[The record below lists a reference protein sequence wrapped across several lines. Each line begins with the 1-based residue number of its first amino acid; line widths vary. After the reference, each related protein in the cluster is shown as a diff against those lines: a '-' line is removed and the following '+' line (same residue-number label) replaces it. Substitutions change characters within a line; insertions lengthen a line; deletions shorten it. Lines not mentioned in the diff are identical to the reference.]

1 MAEEQPVLE
10 KIPVGPAPRNSFTNI
25 LLVGVLILIAGA
37 GGYFAQ
43 ELISEKSPVPA
54 PSVSAVPGQVP
65 TASTRPAPLT
75 VGVMVPLE
83 PFVVNLAK
91 AKGSRILK
99 VAVTLELNNP
109 EVQPEVEDNRQ
120 RIMDSILV
128 LLSNKTFE
136 DVYSIQGKFKLKDE
150 ITTRVNRFL
159 AMGHVREVY
168 FSEFLIQ

>member
-1 MAEEQPVLE
+1 MAEEQPGLE
-10 KIPVGPAPRNSFTNI
+10 NVVIEPAPRMSFSNV
-25 LLVGVLILIAGA
+25 LLVGLLILAAGV
-37 GGYFAQ
+37 GGYFFQEILSPNPVSRPAAVSTGEQAVKAQ
-43 ELISEKSPVPA
+43 
-54 PSVSAVPGQVP
+54 
-65 TASTRPAPLT
+65 PAPLP

-91 AKGSRILK
+91 SKGNRILK
-99 VAVTLELNNP
+99 VTVTLELNNP
-109 EVQPEVEDNRQ
+109 AVQPEVDDNKQ

-128 LLSNKTFE
+128 LLSSKTFE

-159 AMGHVREVY
+159 AMGHIKDVY